1 MEKLEKKPRKARKQE
16 AIQTEKPTEKTEE
29 TTKPKRMPSRR
40 PMWTGSIAIGLINVP
55 IKLYPMIYDRG
66 VTFHFLHQ
74 PDNAPLRY
82 EKVCTKDNK
91 VVPWTEVVKGYE
103 FSKNQFVIFGKEEL
117 DAVKPESDKR
127 IRIDKFI
134 DYLSVDPVYFYS
146 SYALMPDKS
155 GDAYGLLLQ
164 SLEKLGK
171 AGVGRITLRTKEY
184 PALVHAYKGALVLT
198 TMRYGYDVV
207 DPSGFEELKELK
219 TPEKNELE
227 LARKIIAD
235 LSGEFDISEYKD
247 TYREKVEEII
257 KKKLKGETITV
268 EKPPKE
274 EVKGLMAALQET
286 LKQLEKK

>member
-1 MEKLEKKPRKARKQE
+1 LEKKPQKTRKEQVLEEKHPQKAEEAEKQ
-16 AIQTEKPTEKTEE
+16 
-29 TTKPKRMPSRR
+29 KRAPSKR
-40 PMWTGSIAIGLINVP
+40 PMWSGSIAIGLINVP
-55 IKLYPMIYDRG
+55 IKLYPIIYDRG
-66 VTFHFLHQ
+66 VAFHFLHK
-74 PDNAPLRY
+74 PDNAPLQY
-82 EKVCTKDNK
+82 QKVCTKDGK
-91 VVPWTEVVKGYE
+91 VVPWPEVVKGYE
-103 FSKNQFVIFGKEEL
+103 VTKNQYVIFGKEEL
-117 DAVKPESDKR
+117 DAVKPESDRR

-164 SLEKLGK
+164 ALEKMGK

-207 DPSGFEELKELK
+207 DPSGFEELGELK
-219 TPEKNELE
+219 APKENELE
-227 LARKIIAD
+227 LALKIVND

-247 TYREKVEEII
+247 TYRAKVEDLI